1 MQKDKKNQ
9 GAITVEASL
18 VLTMFIMAYMCMMSL
33 VQMVH
38 AQAVLQY
45 AADQTALEISRYSY
59 ILTKAGVS
67 GKLYETSEKGKKF
80 EDDTTTMVKSVTDF
94 YDQLKGVK
102 GANITNAGSKVQNLY
117 DSGTNAVTTVENYFS
132 NTDDLWQGIAAWG
145 KKTAEGYAERAIVK
159 AMVKSR
165 IKKQLETMSSEDPD
179 TYLRRL
185 GVKDGLDGL
194 DCSDSSWMQ
203 VSSTGEPGIKVAVG
217 YEIEFKWFYFWIKDM
232 KYKVCANTAI
242 W

>member
-1 MQKDKKNQ
+1 MQKDKKNR

-67 GKLYETSEKGKKF
+67 KKLYETSENGKKF
-80 EDDTTTMVKSVTDF
+80 EDDTATMVKSVTDF
-94 YDQLKGVK
+94 YDQLKGVR
-102 GANITNAGSKVQNLY
+102 GASITDVGSKAQDIY

-132 NTDDLWQGIAAWG
+132 NTDDLLQGFAAWG
-145 KKTAEGYAERAIVK
+145 KKTAEGYVERAAVK

-165 IKKQLETMSSEDPD
+165 VKKQLETMTSDDPD

-194 DCSDSSWMQ
+194 DCSDSSWLQ
-203 VSSTGEPGIKVAVG
+203 VSSTGEAGVKVVVS
-217 YEIEFKWFYFWIKDM
+217 YEIEFNWFYFLVKDM
-232 KYKVCANTAI
+232 RYKVCANTAI

>member
-1 MQKDKKNQ
+1 MKDDKKSR

-33 VQMVH
+33 VQLVH

-45 AADQTALEISRYSY
+45 AADQTALEMSKYSY
-59 ILTKAGVS
+59 ILTKSGIS
-67 GKLYETSEKGKKF
+67 GKLYDTSVSGKKF
-80 EDDTTTMVKSVTDF
+80 EDDTNTMVKSVTDF
-94 YDQLKGVK
+94 YDQLSGVK
-102 GANITNAGSKVQNLY
+102 GADIKDIGSKAQDIY
-117 DSGTNAVTTVENYFS
+117 ESGENAVTTVENYFS
-132 NTDDLWQGIAAWG
+132 NTDDLWKGVASWG
-145 KKTAEGYAERAIVK
+145 KMKAEGFAEKAVVK

-165 IKKQLETMSSEDPD
+165 VKKQLETMSGNDPD

-194 DCSDSSWMQ
+194 DCSESSWMQ
-203 VSSTGEPGIKVAVG
+203 ANDTGEAGIKVVIG
-217 YEIEFKWFYFWIKDM
+217 YKVEFNWFYFMVKDM
-232 KYKVCANTAI
+232 KYRVCANTAI